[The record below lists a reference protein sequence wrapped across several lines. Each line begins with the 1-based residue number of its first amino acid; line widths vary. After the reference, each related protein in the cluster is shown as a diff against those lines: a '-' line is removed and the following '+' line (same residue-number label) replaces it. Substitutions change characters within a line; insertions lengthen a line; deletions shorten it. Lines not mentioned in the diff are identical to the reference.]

1 MTTKQL
7 SIKTNVLW
15 NSIGSLTYLGCQWL
29 ITVFVVRLSSGYDDA
44 GLLSLA
50 MAVVSF
56 FNTLANYKMG
66 TYQVSDI
73 DHENTLGEYLGFR
86 CLMLGISF
94 VLCVVYSLISCPLYA
109 VITIALYY
117 FFMAVGLVIDVLHG
131 TDQQNR
137 RMDYIGI
144 SFIIRG
150 FLILGAFLFTY
161 GISTS
166 LNLAIISMTLAS
178 VLVLLLYD
186 IPRTAQFEK
195 VYFFITRQ
203 KFWFFLKNSFPVV
216 VASLASSAVFTI
228 PKQYLVMTLGE
239 SALGIYSSVA
249 ALALIVQM
257 SATYLYVPLLDLL
270 PRLFFKESV
279 SNFSRLLLRTTAL
292 IIGATAIIAIIL
304 IFLGM
309 PLLSFLFGESIVP
322 YVYLLQP
329 VLLSTATTA
338 FLWFYGDTLIAL
350 RDFKT
355 YFIGNFVAF
364 VMVIPAS
371 VVCVNYWGMNGVS
384 FAIAIACACG
394 IVVLIYGIVCK
405 IKQQRKNMKIKYE

>member
-1 MTTKQL
+1 
-7 SIKTNVLW
+7 
-15 NSIGSLTYLGCQWL
+15 
-29 ITVFVVRLSSGYDDA
+29 
-44 GLLSLA
+44 
-50 MAVVSF
+50 
-56 FNTLANYKMG
+56 
-66 TYQVSDI
+66 
-73 DHENTLGEYLGFR
+73 
-86 CLMLGISF
+86 
-94 VLCVVYSLISCPLYA
+94 
-109 VITIALYY
+109 
-117 FFMAVGLVIDVLHG
+117 
-131 TDQQNR
+131 
-137 RMDYIGI
+137 
-144 SFIIRG
+144 
-150 FLILGAFLFTY
+150 
-161 GISTS
+161 
-166 LNLAIISMTLAS
+166 
-178 VLVLLLYD
+178 
-186 IPRTAQFEK
+186 
-195 VYFFITRQ
+195 
-203 KFWFFLKNSFPVV
+203 
-216 VASLASSAVFTI
+216 
-228 PKQYLVMTLGE
+228 
-239 SALGIYSSVA
+239 
-249 ALALIVQM
+249 M